1 MRAAGGGLVDINIRK
16 RADVS
21 VIQLRGDLRLGE
33 SVDKFRE
40 SVEELL
46 AGGEKNFALDLAEVG
61 MLDSSGIGHLM
72 KLLTSA
78 KKRGGSVKL
87 INPSTFAVKT
97 LKLVGVLNLFEIY
110 ESADLAVA
118 AFG

>member
-1 MRAAGGGLVDINIRK
+1 MRAEQEDWLDINIRK
-16 RADVS
+16 RGDVS
-21 VIQLRGDLRLGE
+21 VIQLRGDLRLGDAVDE
-33 SVDKFRE
+33 FRGSVD
-40 SVEELL
+40 ELL
-46 AGGEKNFALDLAEVG
+46 NNGEKNFAIDLAEVN
-61 MLDSSGIGHLM
+61 MIDSSGIGHLM

-87 INPSTFAVKT
+87 VHPTAFAVKT

-110 ESADLAVA
+110 DDAEKAVA

>member
-1 MRAAGGGLVDINIRK
+1 MDINIRK
-16 RADVS
+16 RGEAS
-21 VIQLRGDLRLGE
+21 LIQLRGDLRLGDA
-33 SVDKFRE
+33 VDQFRV

-46 AGGEKNFALDLAEVG
+46 ANGENNFAIDLAEVG
-61 MLDSSGIGHLM
+61 MVDSSGIGHLM

-78 KKRGGSVKL
+78 KKRGGTVKL
-87 INPSTFAVKT
+87 VNPSPFAVKT

-110 ESADLAVA
+110 DDADKAVA